1 MSQKPFQPTPQHQAP
16 ILQVVQ
22 EIGLNCNWKKAY
34 MCKLVNTPTCVGFR
48 VYNTKSNL
56 VLVVDS
62 SSIFFLGYGRYKHD
76 MKRV

>member
-22 EIGLNCNWKKAY
+22 EISLSCNWKEAY

-48 VYNTKSNL
+48 VYNTKSNSVL
-56 VLVVDS
+56 VLDS
-62 SSIFFLGYGRYKHD
+62 SLISFPGYGRYKHD
-76 MKRV
+76 MKWV